1 MRSRYAGQVWVI
13 AVAMITIV
21 VAIVL
26 AFALRRRPEPRA
38 EKPGPELPSAAVSSA
53 APEPIDEEV
62 SGLVVELAE
71 HAIPI
76 AKDTVIASRY
86 RVIGKLGADELGPA
100 FEVARLSD
108 GERFALRTVRRRGAD
123 RMARYAKEIAAASEI
138 EHPNLV
144 PVLDQGFTGN
154 ELYLVMPLVRGG
166 SLEQVRGRFGDVAW
180 ALPLLAQ
187 VASAL
192 AALHARGIVHRGLQ
206 ASNVLLA
213 RGTARVTDIALAL
226 IARKSVPLDAGDPRA
241 DVFAFGLLAA
251 DMLGKGEARA
261 WVTRCLD
268 PDPAA
273 RPTSAEVVELLA
285 AEKR

>member
-1 MRSRYAGQVWVI
+1 VWAI
-13 AVAMITIV
+13 AVAAITIV
-21 VAIVL
+21 VAIVVVL
-26 AFALRRRPEPRA
+26 VVRKRSARPA
-38 EKPGPELPSAAVSSA
+38 EAPSA
-53 APEPIDEEV
+53 APEPIEEEV

-71 HAIPI
+71 HAVPI

-123 RMARYAKEIAAASEI
+123 RMARYAKEIAIASEI
-138 EHPNLV
+138 GHENLV
-144 PVLDQGFTGN
+144 PVLDQGVTGN

-166 SLEQVRGRFGDVAW
+166 SLEQVRGRFGDPAW

-187 VASAL
+187 VASGL
-192 AALHARGIVHRGLQ
+192 AALHERGVVHRGLQ

-213 RGTARVTDIALAL
+213 KGTARIADIALAL
-226 IARKSVPLDAGDPRA
+226 IARKSVPLDGGDPRA
-241 DVFAFGLLAA
+241 DIFAFGLLAR
-251 DMLGKGEARA
+251 DMLGKTEIPA

-268 PDPAA
+268 PEPAA
-273 RPTSAEVVELLA
+273 RPTA
-285 AEKR
+285 AELAQLLTAAKQ

>member
-1 MRSRYAGQVWVI
+1 MWAI
-13 AVAMITIV
+13 AVAAVTIGIAIGVAMIV
-21 VAIVL
+21 RA
-26 AFALRRRPEPRA
+26 RRSRER
-38 EKPGPELPSAAVSSA
+38 GA
-53 APEPIDEEV
+53 APLPVDDEI

-108 GERFALRTVRRRGAD
+108 GDRFALRTVRRRGAD
-123 RMARYAKEIAAASEI
+123 RMARYAKEIATASEI
-138 EHPNLV
+138 DHPHLV
-144 PVLDQGFTGN
+144 PVLDQGITGN

-166 SLEQVRGRFGDVAW
+166 SIEQVRGRFGDREW

-192 AALHARGIVHRGLQ
+192 AALHERGIVHRGLQ
-206 ASNVLLA
+206 ASNVLLE
-213 RGTARVTDIALAL
+213 RSTARVTDVALSL
-226 IARKSVPLDAGDPRA
+226 IARKSVPLDGGDPRA
-241 DVFAFGLLAA
+241 DIFAFGLLAR
-251 DMLGKGEARA
+251 DMLGTADTSE
-261 WVTRCLD
+261 WVARCLD

-273 RPTSAEVVELLA
+273 RPTATELAELLTA
-285 AEKR
+285 ATR